1 MCEDVEAAYVVMFS
15 QGNKL
20 AFNAGSTCEMLYV
33 FSNSGGGGGVIPV
46 VSIGHMVYM
55 VFMHNASRQY
65 TLMPLV
71 HNPMHSCLHSAL
83 FCGTHTLRAHV
94 YRLCAP
100 CSL

>member
-1 MCEDVEAAYVVMFS
+1 MKCFMYSVTV
-15 QGNKL
+15 
-20 AFNAGSTCEMLYV
+20 
-33 FSNSGGGGGVIPV
+33 GGGGG
-46 VSIGHMVYM
+46 GHSSGFYWPHGIYG
-55 VFMHNASRQY
+55 FYAQCKCRQY

-100 CSL
+100 CLL